1 MKFVDYVKINLRSG
15 DGGPGCCSFRREKF
29 IPRGGP
35 DGGNGGDG
43 GDVIVRGTINERTL
57 LDFQF
62 RQHIKAARGGNGMG
76 KDRHGRKGADAELEV
91 PLGTLIQ
98 DAETGE
104 LLAEITDEA
113 PVVLFRG
120 GRGGRGNAA
129 FKSSTNQA
137 PREYQPGEPGEERWV
152 VLELKLMADVGLVG
166 LPNAGKSTLI
176 SRISRARPKIA
187 DYPFTTLT
195 PNLGVV
201 REEGFNSFVVAD
213 IPGIIRG
220 AHEGAGLGHR
230 FLRHIERTAILL
242 LLVDVSDMADTPPM
256 EQYRVLIEEMGAYGE
271 ALLEKPRAV
280 ALTKLD
286 LCGGQ
291 SPADILAEMQA
302 LERHV
307 FPISAATGQGLRE
320 LLRHL
325 GPAVREI
332 RTATTSHSSTHAS
345 VAIPRS

>member
-1 MKFVDYVKINLRSG
+1 MKFVDYVKINVRSG

-43 GDVIVRGTINERTL
+43 GNVIVRGTANESTL

-76 KDRHGRKGADAELEV
+76 KDRHGRKGQDAELEV
-91 PLGTLIQ
+91 PLGTLIR

-104 LLAEITDEA
+104 LLAEITDEE
-113 PVVLFRG
+113 PVVLFHG
-120 GRGGRGNAA
+120 GRGGRGNAS
-129 FKSSTNQA
+129 FKTSTNQA
-137 PREYQPGEPGEERWV
+137 PREVQPGEPGEERWV
-152 VLELKLMADVGLVG
+152 ALELKLMADVGLVG

-176 SRISRARPKIA
+176 SRISRAHPKIA

-220 AHEGAGLGHR
+220 AHDGAGLGHR
-230 FLRHIERTAILL
+230 FLRHIERTVLLL
-242 LLVDVSDMADTPPM
+242 LLVDVSEMADTPPM
-256 EQYRVLIEEMGAYGE
+256 EQYRILVEEMGAYGA
-271 ALLEKPRAV
+271 ALLEKPRAL

-291 SPADILAEMQA
+291 APAEVLAELQA
-302 LERHV
+302 LEPHV

-320 LLRHL
+320 LLRYL
-325 GPAVREI
+325 GPAVRDY
-332 RTATTSHSSTHAS
+332 RAATTTHSSTHDA
-345 VAIPRS
+345 AATPRS